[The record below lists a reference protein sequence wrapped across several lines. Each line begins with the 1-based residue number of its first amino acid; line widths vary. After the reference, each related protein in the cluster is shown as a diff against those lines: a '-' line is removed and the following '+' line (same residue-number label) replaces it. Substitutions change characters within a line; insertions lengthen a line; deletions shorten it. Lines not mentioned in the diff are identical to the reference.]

1 VAAKKNRWLDLE
13 ERRKYCNNLRENLL
27 SDMIFYLEV
36 LEENSAAFD
45 FFAKENTISYMAE
58 RIEYMRRKSDINRG
72 KICPTC

>member
-1 VAAKKNRWLDLE
+1 MARFERKE
-13 ERRKYCNNLRENLL
+13 EILRENLL

-45 FFAKENTISYMAE
+45 LFAKENTISYMAE

-72 KICPTC
+72 KICPTY